1 MSTDYRWKYWR
12 KLLTFR
18 LWRPDIGK
26 MQLNVSE
33 GMSES
38 PGCTPHSP
46 SDGYQCILLFEE
58 ASSTESAKCP
68 CKPEKTNHKNN
79 ILKTASMLKKKVI
92 WWFLYEG
99 PCFQTSILSDP
110 GWLLF
115 RSIFTLALSL
125 CSSFSFT
132 SKALISFCY
141 IRRSFN
147 TIKHT
152 EKRQDADRGK
162 ALW

>member
-79 ILKTASMLKKKVI
+79 ILKTASMFKKKSHLVI
-92 WWFLYEG
+92 
-99 PCFQTSILSDP
+99 SIWRSLFPDLNLVRS
-110 GWLLF
+110 WVVVVQKRFHFSLKFMQLLLF
-115 RSIFTLALSL
+115 HLQGTHQFLLH
-125 CSSFSFT
+125 
-132 SKALISFCY
+132 K
-141 IRRSFN
+141 
-147 TIKHT
+147 
-152 EKRQDADRGK
+152 EKF
-162 ALW
+162 